1 MVDVQSSNGA
11 EVTFN
16 EDGTID
22 YKPAPNFTGTDV
34 LTYTID
40 DGAGGTS
47 TATLTVEVTPV
58 NDAPLA
64 VDDQVAGVED
74 QIIQNIDLLA
84 NDSDV
89 DGDALTVVEVES
101 SQGASITFNEDGTID
116 YVPLPNFVGT
126 DTLTYTI
133 EDGNGETST
142 ATITVEIAG
151 QNDLPTAPDL
161 AFETDQDESL
171 SGIDVL
177 ASAEDVDGDD
187 LTITAGVSENGG
199 LVNFDDD
206 GQLTYTPP

>member
-1 MVDVQSSNGA
+1 M
-11 EVTFN
+11 
-16 EDGTID
+16 
-22 YKPAPNFTGTDV
+22 
-34 LTYTID
+34 
-40 DGAGGTS
+40 
-47 TATLTVEVTPV
+47 

-64 VDDQVAGVED
+64 VDDQVTGVED

-89 DGDALTVVEVES
+89 DDALTVVEVES

-142 ATITVEIAG
+142 ATITVDSGSKRSAHR
-151 QNDLPTAPDL
+151 ADL

-171 SGIDVL
+171 GGIDVL

-206 GQLTYTPP
+206 GQLTHTPPQVLLGPTSSLTPFLMVLAAQLRRRSPLPSTHSMATGAYRLPA

>member
-1 MVDVQSSNGA
+1 M
-11 EVTFN
+11 
-16 EDGTID
+16 
-22 YKPAPNFTGTDV
+22 
-34 LTYTID
+34 
-40 DGAGGTS
+40 
-47 TATLTVEVTPV
+47 
-58 NDAPLA
+58 
-64 VDDQVAGVED
+64 DDQVAGVED
-74 QIIQNIDLLA
+74 QVIQNIDLLA

-151 QNDLPTAPDL
+151 QNDLPTVPDL

-171 SGIDVL
+171 SGINVL
-177 ASAEDVDGDD
+177 DSAEDVDGDD

-206 GQLTYTPP
+206 GQLTYTPPAGFVGTDVVTYTISDGAGGTTEATITITVNPLDGDGGLPRPPKRDRD